1 MQPNQWFMTRTH
13 KIYIRFDIISRV
25 KVNFYTPYYYT
36 RSFEAFEYQFFE
48 KFISFYKK
56 KKNCTEIHI
65 IGRELR
71 QA

>member
-13 KIYIRFDIISRV
+13 KIYIRFDITSRV

-36 RSFEAFEYQFFE
+36 RCFGTFEYRFHE

-56 KKNCTEIHI
+56 KKIAPKSI
-65 IGRELR
+65 
-71 QA
+71 